1 MVFIDRIKVHSKRIV
16 FPYVI
21 SIMQI
26 PKLSILDL
34 APVSEGNDFHTTFSN
49 SVSLAQHAEKWGYQR
64 FWMAEHHNM
73 PDIAS
78 AATSVL
84 LSHIGSQTNSIRLG
98 SGGIMLPNHAPLVI
112 AEQFGTLEAL
122 YPDRID
128 LGLGRAPGTDHATMH
143 ALRRE
148 PERMDPEFDELL
160 EELEFFMGP
169 VSEHQPVKAYPGNNS
184 KVPIWLLGSSTYS
197 ARLAAIKGL
206 PFAFAAHFAPDA
218 MQRALDIY
226 RNDFRPSQQLDKP
239 YVMIGANIVVADTD
253 KEAQYLGTTEKQK
266 FLSMIRGARSKLSP
280 PVKSMDPLWLPHEK
294 HHIQTQLR
302 ESIHGSPET
311 VLNGITELVNRT
323 QAEEIMVNAMIFDHQ
338 AKLRS
343 YELLSQIG

>member
-1 MVFIDRIKVHSKRIV
+1 
-16 FPYVI
+16 
-21 SIMQI
+21 MQL

-34 APVSEGNDFHTTFSN
+34 APVSEGNDFHTTFRH
-49 SVSLAQHAEKWGYQR
+49 SVSLAQHAEKWGYTR

-84 LSHIGSQTNSIRLG
+84 LSHIGANTNSIRLG

-169 VSEHQPVKAYPGNNS
+169 ISDHQPVKAFPGNNS

-226 RNDFRPSQQLDKP
+226 RENFRPSEQLAEP
-239 YVMIGANIVVADTD
+239 YVMIGVNIIVADTD
-253 KEAQYLGTTEKQK
+253 KEAHYLGTTEKQK
-266 FLSMIRGARSKLSP
+266 FLAMIRGARSKLSP
-280 PVKSMDPLWLPHEK
+280 PVHSMEPIWLPHEK

-302 ESIHGSPET
+302 ESIHGSHET
-311 VLNGITELVNRT
+311 VKKGIENLVARTEAN
-323 QAEEIMVNAMIFDHQ
+323 EIMVNSMIFDHEK
-338 AKLRS
+338 KLKS
-343 YELLSQIG
+343 YQLLSQID

>member
-1 MVFIDRIKVHSKRIV
+1 
-16 FPYVI
+16 
-21 SIMQI
+21 MQL

-34 APVSEGNDFHTTFSN
+34 APVSEGADFNSTFRN

-84 LSHIGSQTNSIRLG
+84 LSHIGAHTQSIRLG

-128 LGLGRAPGTDHATMH
+128 LGLGRAPGTDHTTMH
-143 ALRRE
+143 ALRRD

-160 EELEFFMGP
+160 EELQFFMGP
-169 VSEHQPVKAYPGNNS
+169 ISDHQPVKAFPGNNS

-226 RNDFRPSQQLDKP
+226 RDNFRPSDQLDKP
-239 YVMIGANIVVADTD
+239 YVMIGVNIIVADTD
-253 KEAQYLGTTEKQK
+253 REAEYLGTTEKQK
-266 FLSMIRGARSKLSP
+266 FLSMIRGSRTKLSP
-280 PVKSMDPLWLPHEK
+280 PVQSMESIWSPQEK
-294 HHIQTQLR
+294 LHINTQLR

-311 VLNGITELVNRT
+311 VRNGIMSLVNRT
-323 QAEEIMVNAMIFDHQ
+323 QANEIMVNAMIFDHQ
-338 AKLRS
+338 NKLRS
-343 YELLSQIG
+343 YELLSQLK

>member
-1 MVFIDRIKVHSKRIV
+1 MSL
-16 FPYVI
+16 
-21 SIMQI
+21 

-34 APVSEGNDFHTTFSN
+34 APVSEGADFHTTFQHT
-49 SVSLAQHAEKWGYQR
+49 VSLAQHAEKLGYER

-84 LSHIGSQTNSIRLG
+84 LSHVGAHTQSIRLG

-122 YPDRID
+122 YPNRID
-128 LGLGRAPGTDHATMH
+128 LGLGRAPGTDHSTMH

-148 PERMDPEFDELL
+148 PDRMDPDFDELL
-160 EELEFFMGP
+160 EELQFFMGP
-169 VSEHQPVKAYPGNNS
+169 ISTNQPVKAYPGNNS

-197 ARLAAIKGL
+197 ARLAGIKGL

-218 MQRALDIY
+218 MLRAIEIY
-226 RNDFRPSQQLDKP
+226 RDNFRPSDQLDKP
-239 YVMIGANIVVADTD
+239 YVMIGVNIIVAETD
-253 KEAQYLGTTEKQK
+253 AEAQYLGTTEKQK
-266 FLSMIRGARSKLSP
+266 FLSMIRGGRTKLAP
-280 PVKSMDPLWLPHEK
+280 PVKSMEPLWLPHEK
-294 HHIQTQLR
+294 QHIQTQLR
-302 ESIHGSPET
+302 ESIHGSVDT
-311 VLNGITELVNRT
+311 VKSRIMDLVART
-323 QAEEIMVNAMIFDHQ
+323 QADEIMVNAMIFEHE

-343 YELLSQIG
+343 YELLANID

>member
-1 MVFIDRIKVHSKRIV
+1 MK
-16 FPYVI
+16 
-21 SIMQI
+21 I

-34 APVSEGNDFHTTFSN
+34 APVAQGNGFHTTFRN
-49 SVSLAQHAEKWGYQR
+49 SVSLAQHAEKWGYTR

-84 LSHIGSQTNSIRLG
+84 LSYIGANTETIRLG

-122 YPDRID
+122 YPDRVD

-148 PERMDPEFDELL
+148 PERMDPDFDELL
-160 EELEFFMGP
+160 EELQFFMGP
-169 VSEHQPVKAYPGNNS
+169 VSDHQPVKAFPGNNS

-197 ARLAAIKGL
+197 ARLAATKGL

-226 RNDFRPSQQLDKP
+226 RDNFKPSDQLDEP
-239 YVMIGANIVVADTD
+239 YVMIGVNIVVAETD
-253 KEAQYLGTTEKQK
+253 QQAEFLGTTEKQK
-266 FLSMIRGARSKLSP
+266 FLSMVRGARTKLLP
-280 PVKSMDPLWLPHEK
+280 PVKSMEPLWLPHEK
-294 HHIQTQLR
+294 QHIQTQLR
-302 ESIHGSPET
+302 ESIHGSQET
-311 VLNGITELVNRT
+311 VKKQLMDLVSRT
-323 QAEEIMVNAMIFDHQ
+323 QANEIMVNSMIFDHS
-338 AKLRS
+338 AKLKS
-343 YELLSQIG
+343 YQLLSNLL

>member
-1 MVFIDRIKVHSKRIV
+1 MNF
-16 FPYVI
+16 
-21 SIMQI
+21 

-34 APVSEGNDFHTTFSN
+34 APVSEGNDFNTTFRH
-49 SVSLAQHAEKWGYQR
+49 SVSLAQHAEKWGYTR

-84 LSHIGSQTNSIRLG
+84 LSHIGANTQTIRLG
-98 SGGIMLPNHAPLVI
+98 SGGIMLPNHAPLII

-122 YPDRID
+122 YPNRVD

-148 PERMDPEFDELL
+148 PERMDPDFDELL
-160 EELEFFMGP
+160 EELQFFMGP
-169 VSEHQPVKAYPGNNS
+169 ISDHQPVKAFPGNNS
-184 KVPIWLLGSSTYS
+184 KVPVWLLGSSTYS

-218 MQRALDIY
+218 MQRALQIY
-226 RNDFRPSQQLDKP
+226 RDNFRPSEQLDKP
-239 YVMIGANIVVADTD
+239 YVMIGVNIVAAESD
-253 KEAQYLGTTEKQK
+253 EQAQFLGTTEKQK
-266 FLSMIRGARSKLSP
+266 FLSMIRGGRTKLAP
-280 PVKSMDPLWLPHEK
+280 PVKSMEPLWLAHEK
-294 HHIQTQLR
+294 QHIQTQLR

-311 VLNGITELVNRT
+311 IKKRLVDLVSRT
-323 QAEEIMVNAMIFDHQ
+323 QADEIMINSMIFEHD
-338 AKLRS
+338 AKLHS
-343 YELLSQIG
+343 YQLLSELL